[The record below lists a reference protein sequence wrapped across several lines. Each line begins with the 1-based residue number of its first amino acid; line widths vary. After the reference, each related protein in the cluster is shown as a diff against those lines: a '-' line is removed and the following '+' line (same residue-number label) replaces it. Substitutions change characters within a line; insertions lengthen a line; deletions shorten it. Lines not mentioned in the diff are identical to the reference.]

1 MGLSPTSFRP
11 ENGEAG
17 VPCADFR
24 RWEVDVRILQI
35 SYRWVHGFL
44 IVGFRGIGWARLFY
58 DLNFVLPLAAG
69 LVAGLIKGDTALVA
83 IS

>member
-58 DLNFVLPLAAG
+58 GLEILLLYAGGHLP
-69 LVAGLIKGDTALVA
+69 GLI
-83 IS
+83 II